1 MNQYSKEIVNI
12 LAAHDIHTVGD
23 LNDKYYLLPR
33 EVQMK
38 IEMLSLKS
46 SIEDY
51 VRYGSTQKG
60 E

>member
-12 LAAHDIHTVGD
+12 LNAHGIHTVGD

-51 VRYGSTQKG
+51 VRYGSMQKG